1 MSRISPVPR
10 TCTPVPD
17 EGPPEHGNAGAPA
30 REERSRRLEDF
41 RDVSAYVLLGDPG
54 AGKSTAFRCECAALG
69 NERAH
74 LITARDFLTLDPG
87 ARPETLDLAERPEWR
102 DKTLFIDGLDEI
114 RAGAF
119 DARTPFDAIRA
130 RLHRLERPRFR
141 LACRTADWL
150 GANHRKHLK
159 SVSPDGDITVLNLD
173 RLTSDDVSWILRGRD
188 GVADAEA
195 FIASARHRGLDA
207 LLANPQSLGMLA
219 EVVGQGHEW
228 PESRTET
235 FERACRLMAEETN
248 EEHDIAGADYHVPPN
263 DLVDAAGRLCA
274 GLLIA
279 DRDGYA
285 RRRPGSNA
293 QYPVLDR
300 CVEESAG
307 STGLA
312 AAARHTGPD
321 GSARLFRRALATRLF
336 ASPDAGRFSPVHR
349 HVAEFLA
356 ARHVARLVEDGLPVR
371 RVLALIT
378 GSDGAVVTALRGFSG
393 WLAALCRHSDV
404 RQELIDRDPVGV
416 AVYGDAA
423 GLPTADKRRLLH
435 AVYREASRLVE
446 FPSPSGAGS
455 FVTTD
460 LEPVLREILAEP
472 SRGREQQKFVFFVLS
487 AAAAPLP
494 DMSDLLLDVVRED
507 GWYPDVRAAA
517 LEAFVRTASGGHDT
531 APALVALLDEV
542 HQGIVPDPDGELRQT
557 LLSHLFPDSV
567 PASRVLDYLAD
578 GGDRRRF
585 WYSLPEEVTDAE
597 VAVLLD
603 CLADRQ
609 GASGPAAT
617 GPSRDV
623 MDPSRTGLN
632 TMDLLVRG
640 LDAHGEALDVER
652 LYDWLGV
659 GLVSRSYAEALAV
672 LDAATGD
679 VGGKPVPR
687 VRAWLTARPE
697 TQKAV
702 VLEGLRRPTGS
713 GSLPAG
719 GPDIEER
726 LYGADPPSDLGRWCL
741 GEALAATDPRAADYL
756 LGRAVRAVAAGAG
769 DAGLSIGRLRA
780 RTSGHERL
788 RQQLARLLS
797 SPVDSWRIE
806 RRQTW
811 TARDARRRRRWAQE
825 VRTQETALRE
835 NRCPPALLR
844 PLAAAWFGLL
854 PEITGDDGRARL
866 GNLLEHGAGLI
877 DAVLAGLHG
886 APARADVPGVDEI
899 VRTTA
904 AGEEFHLALPV
915 LAGLAQIDEAQPDG
929 PLPLDEQQMRSALAF
944 HYTTPVSGTDRW
956 YRRAV
961 RSRPEI
967 VADVL
972 RRYGTAELR
981 RGSASIAGFHALAHD
996 EEHRAVAARAA
1007 LPLLGSF
1014 PTRCRN
1020 AQVGALI
1027 SLLWAAL
1034 RWADRSELCGLIDK
1048 KLDAQS
1054 MNAAQRTHWLA
1065 AGLVAAPDRWRVQL
1079 EDFVASRD
1087 DRVRQLAAFFVPEEA
1102 ASCLLE
1108 RMEAPEHALLVRLLG
1123 PSFGPYRSH
1132 GTSGLSLA
1140 LQASIYIGELTD
1152 RLAGSP
1158 DRTAGEALADLSSD
1172 PGLSAWREALVRARD
1187 EQRIVRRDASYRHP
1201 GIEQV
1206 CRTLANGPPANAGD
1220 LAALL
1225 VDRLR
1230 EIAAEI
1236 RTGNT
1241 NDWRLFWNEGPHRE
1255 PSAPKHENSCRDAL
1269 LPRLRERLTPAVDAQ
1284 PEGQYA
1290 NDRRADLRVACGDFQ
1305 VPVEIKKDS
1314 HRDLWSALRGQ
1325 VLAHYAQDPATDG
1338 YGVYLVLWFGEK
1350 GTPPPDGPPP
1360 RNAQE
1365 LETRLAESL
1374 SVAQA
1379 RRIAVCVMDVG
1390 KPVAGRPVRASDA
1403 SSRPSGAVPACRP
1416 ERATRDP
1423 AAESSWAQPAGRDG
1437 DTSAD
1442 ASAPRSAAGTIGGA
1456 DHRQ

>member
-1 MSRISPVPR
+1 
-10 TCTPVPD
+10 
-17 EGPPEHGNAGAPA
+17 
-30 REERSRRLEDF
+30 
-41 RDVSAYVLLGDPG
+41 
-54 AGKSTAFRCECAALG
+54 
-69 NERAH
+69 
-74 LITARDFLTLDPG
+74 
-87 ARPETLDLAERPEWR
+87 
-102 DKTLFIDGLDEI
+102 
-114 RAGAF
+114 
-119 DARTPFDAIRA
+119 
-130 RLHRLERPRFR
+130 
-141 LACRTADWL
+141 
-150 GANHRKHLK
+150 
-159 SVSPDGDITVLNLD
+159 
-173 RLTSDDVSWILRGRD
+173 
-188 GVADAEA
+188 
-195 FIASARHRGLDA
+195 
-207 LLANPQSLGMLA
+207 MLA
-219 EVVGQGHEW
+219 KVVGHGHEW
-228 PESRTET
+228 PKSRTET
-235 FERACRLMAEETN
+235 FEHACRLMVEETN
-248 EEHDIAGADYHVPPN
+248 EEHAIAFADYHVPPN

-285 RRRPGSNA
+285 LRRPGSNA

-307 STGLA
+307 STGSA
-312 AAARHTGPD
+312 AAARHTGPH

-393 WLAALCRHSDV
+393 WLAALCRRSDV

-435 AVYREASRLVE
+435 AVHREASRLVE

-455 FVTTD
+455 FVTID

-472 SRGREQQKFVFFVLS
+472 SRGREQQKFVFFVLG

-531 APALVALLDEV
+531 AAALVVLLDEV

-567 PASRVLDYLAD
+567 PASRVLDYLTER
-578 GGDRRRF
+578 GDRKRF
-585 WYSLPEEVTDAE
+585 WYSLPTRATDAE
-597 VAVLLD
+597 VAALLD
-603 CLADRQ
+603 RLADRQ
-609 GASGPAAT
+609 GATGPVAT

-632 TMDLLVRG
+632 TMELLARG
-640 LDAHGEALDVER
+640 LDAEGDALDVRR
-652 LYDWLGV
+652 LYDRLGV
-659 GLVSRSYAEALAV
+659 GLISRSWAEDLAV
-672 LDAATGD
+672 LDTAPGD
-679 VGGKPVPR
+679 GGGSVPR
-687 VRAWLTARPE
+687 VGAWLTARPE
-697 TQKAV
+697 KQKAI
-702 VLEGLRRPTGS
+702 VLEGLRRWAAS
-713 GSLPAG
+713 GCLPAS

-741 GEALAATDPRAADYL
+741 DEALAATDPLAANYL
-756 LGRAVRAVAAGAG
+756 LRRAVRAVADGAG
-769 DAGLSIGRLRA
+769 DDGLPTERLRELTSGHGRLR
-780 RTSGHERL
+780 R
-788 RQQLARLLS
+788 QLAGLLS
-797 SPVDSWRIE
+797 NSLDRRRLE
-806 RRQTW
+806 RRQTLI
-811 TARDARRRRRWAQE
+811 AENDRRRRRWAQE

-854 PEITGDDGRARL
+854 PEITGNSARARL
-866 GNLLEHGAGLI
+866 GNLLQHEAGLI
-877 DAVLAGLHG
+877 DAVLAGLRG
-886 APARADVPGVDEI
+886 APTRADAPGVDE
-899 VRTTA
+899 
-904 AGEEFHLALPV
+904 
-915 LAGLAQIDEAQPDG
+915 
-929 PLPLDEQQMRSALAF
+929 QMRSALAF
-944 HYTTPVSGTDRW
+944 HYTTPVSRTDRW

-1007 LPLLGSF
+1007 QPLLRSF

-1102 ASCLLE
+1102 AFLLE

-1132 GTSGLSLA
+1132 GTSGLSPA

-1225 VDRLR
+1225 TDRLR
-1230 EIAAEI
+1230 ETAAEI

-1255 PSAPKHENSCRDAL
+1255 PIAPKHENSCRDAL
-1269 LPRLRERLTPAVDAQ
+1269 LSRLRERLPRAVDAQ

-1314 HRDLWSALRGQ
+1314 HRDLWSALRDQ
-1325 VLAHYAQDPATDG
+1325 LLAHCAQDPATDG
-1338 YGVYLVLWFGEK
+1338 YGIYLVLCFGEN
-1350 GTPPPDGPPP
+1350 GPPPPEGPPP
-1360 RNAQE
+1360 RSALE
-1365 LETRLAESL
+1365 LRTRLAESL

-1390 KPVAGRPVRASDA
+1390 KPAAGTPVRASDA
-1403 SSRPSGAVPACRP
+1403 SSRLSGAVPASRP
-1416 ERATRDP
+1416 EPSPPDP
-1423 AAESSWAQPAGRDG
+1423 AAEAEAVVLIDELELHLHPKWQRRIVRDLRAAFPRCQFIATTHSPQVVGEVGHGRIHVMADGEVYSPTHSFGVDSSRVLEEIMDAPPRTETVHCLLSQISREIGKNRFDEARPLVTQLAGILGENDPEVTR
-1437 DTSAD
+1437 
-1442 ASAPRSAAGTIGGA
+1442 AA
-1456 DHRQ
+1456 RRPPS